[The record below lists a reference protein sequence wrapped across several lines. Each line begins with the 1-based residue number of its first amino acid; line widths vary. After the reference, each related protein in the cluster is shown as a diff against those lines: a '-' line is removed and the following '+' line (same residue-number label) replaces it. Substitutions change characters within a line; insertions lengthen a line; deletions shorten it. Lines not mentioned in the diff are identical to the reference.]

1 MMTKINK
8 KILFNIVGFY
18 LCWWASIFGA
28 ANNYFFIGP
37 IFVILFL
44 FFHFFYVINQR
55 KEIIFILICFFIG
68 LFIDTFFLRFNVIY
82 YKGYFPDNFN
92 IAPLWVV
99 SLWMCF
105 GSSISHSFKWIKGN
119 YILLFFLGAFSGPLI
134 YVSATKLEVLYF
146 HYAVY
151 VNLIIVSI
159 AWGLFLPLVVYI
171 SDKLVD

>member
-1 MMTKINK
+1 MDKINK
-8 KILFNIVGFY
+8 KIIFNISGFY
-18 LCWWASIFGA
+18 FCWWISIFGA

-37 IFVILFL
+37 FFVMFFL
-44 FFHFFYVINQR
+44 MLHFFYVINQK

-68 LFIDTFFLRFNVIY
+68 LLVDTFFLRFDVID
-82 YKGYFPDNFN
+82 YKGYLPDNFN
-92 IAPLWVV
+92 IAPLWVI

-105 GSSISHSFKWIKGN
+105 GSSISHSFKWVKGN
-119 YILLFFLGAFSGPLI
+119 YFFMSILGAVSGPLI

-146 HYAVY
+146 NYAIY
-151 VNLIIVSI
+151 INLISVSI

>member
-1 MMTKINK
+1 MMTKLNK

-44 FFHFFYVINQR
+44 FFHFFYVINQK

-82 YKGYFPDNFN
+82 YKGYFP
-92 IAPLWVV
+92 V
-99 SLWMCF
+99 S
-105 GSSISHSFKWIKGN
+105 KG
-119 YILLFFLGAFSGPLI
+119 
-134 YVSATKLEVLYF
+134 
-146 HYAVY
+146 
-151 VNLIIVSI
+151 
-159 AWGLFLPLVVYI
+159 
-171 SDKLVD
+171 